1 MMVVEALTIGLTGGI
16 GSGKST
22 LAGMLVE
29 RGAALIDTDAIAREL
44 TAAGG
49 AALEA
54 IRVEFGDEVI
64 GADGAMDRSV
74 ARARA
79 FADPQWRQ
87 RLEALLHP
95 MIWQRATQSAQALAA
110 TAAYLVFDV
119 PLLAENAA
127 RARRFDRVLL
137 VDCPEQLQVGR
148 VVQRGGL
155 SRAEA
160 EAIVAAQASRA
171 QRLALADDVVFN
183 GAGLKE
189 LEQRA
194 LRLHALYSEL
204 AGGRRGV

>member
-1 MMVVEALTIGLTGGI
+1 MIVVDALTIGLTGGI

-22 LAGMLVE
+22 LARMLVE

-49 AALEA
+49 AAISA

-64 GADGAMDRSV
+64 GADGAMDRPV
-74 ARARA
+74 VRARA
-79 FADPQWRQ
+79 FADPKWRQ

-95 MIWQRATQSAQALAA
+95 LIWQRATQSAEALAA
-110 TAAYLVFDV
+110 NAPYLVFDV

-127 RARRFDRVLL
+127 RTQRFDRVLL
-137 VDCPEQLQVGR
+137 VDCPVQLQVAR
-148 VVQRGGL
+148 VVQRAILG
-155 SRAEA
+155 RTEVD
-160 EAIVAAQASRA
+160 AIVAAQASRA

-189 LEQRA
+189 LEQHA
-194 LRLHALYSEL
+194 LRLHALYSGL
-204 AGGRRGV
+204 AGERKAV